1 MQGRLAEMIARHA
14 GPGQLVWIGLRPER
28 RGAMRAVE
36 AAELGLAGLAGDH
49 ARPGPRAATLIQAE
63 HLGAIRALARAPGAG
78 FADLRRNLAVAGI
91 NLAALRGRRVRIGG
105 AVLRLV
111 GPCAPC
117 SRMEEVLGPGGHS
130 AMRGHGGMTAEVL
143 APGALRLGDA
153 VLPLDEAEASGA

>member
-1 MQGRLAEMIARHA
+1 MAAIFREA
-14 GPGQLVWIGLRPER
+14 GPPVRTFFRRVRSGLQGVP
-28 RGAMRAVE
+28 AT
-36 AAELGLAGLAGDH
+36 
-49 ARPGPRAATLIQAE
+49 RPGPRAATLIQAE

-153 VLPLDEAEASGA
+153 VIPFHDAEAPGA